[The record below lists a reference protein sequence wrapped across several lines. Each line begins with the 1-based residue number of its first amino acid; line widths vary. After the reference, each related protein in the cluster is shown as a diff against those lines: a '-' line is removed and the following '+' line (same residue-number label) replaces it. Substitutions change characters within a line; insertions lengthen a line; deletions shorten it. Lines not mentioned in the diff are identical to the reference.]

1 MRLMIDMDGVL
12 CDFDAGYKQIRTEKP
27 DVEFP
32 QSILGMFASLAPING
47 AIETVN
53 RLRKA
58 HDVWIL
64 TAPSVRNPHCYTEKR
79 LWIEQ
84 HFDLAMAYRLIIA
97 HDKSLVLGDVLV
109 DDHISGKGQENFS
122 GRVLQFGSPEYPDW
136 TSIEL
141 AIKELG

>member
-12 CDFDAGYKQIRTEKP
+12 CDFDAGYNRIRAEKP

-32 QSILGMFASLAPING
+32 QSMPGMFASLAPIKG
-47 AIETVN
+47 AIEAVN
-53 RLRKA
+53 RLRET

-64 TAPSVRNPHCYTEKR
+64 TAPSVKNPHCYTEKR

-136 TSIEL
+136 TAIEL
-141 AIKELG
+141 AIEEIG